1 MVRFLGLKTTNSE
14 GFFFGMRRCSMEWT
28 GHSARKNTVCT
39 PEFVAGESDNPPKS
53 VDSVLYLTLIVP
65 LLSP

>member
-1 MVRFLGLKTTNSE
+1 
-14 GFFFGMRRCSMEWT
+14 MEWT

-53 VDSVLYLTLIVP
+53 VDSVLYSTPIVP